1 MEAKSCLEAM
11 AASSVPDSWLLE
23 TSSKLLHMCLT
34 VNLSCTL
41 IIDEDLHIIE
51 RADYFCAQAYIL
63 FGELTKNLHKTA
75 HTCTANISRNIPSGT
90 RWTWDRDP
98 SSRVADKPAQS
109 YHTAVCSPRSH
120 AGTRRQSTSSPQDH
134 KVRWANGFFQEAWH
148 HRPHLWCR
156 QRLFRVRSHLN

>member
-1 MEAKSCLEAM
+1 MEAESCLEAM

-63 FGELTKNLHKTA
+63 FGELTKNLHK
-75 HTCTANISRNIPSGT
+75 
-90 RWTWDRDP
+90 
-98 SSRVADKPAQS
+98 PALPCW
-109 YHTAVCSPRSH
+109 H
-120 AGTRRQSTSSPQDH
+120 
-134 KVRWANGFFQEAWH
+134 QEAVNEFSAGPQLLLGGGHVPGPFAVVFW
-148 HRPHLWCR
+148 REFIDIPGR
-156 QRLFRVRSHLN
+156 R